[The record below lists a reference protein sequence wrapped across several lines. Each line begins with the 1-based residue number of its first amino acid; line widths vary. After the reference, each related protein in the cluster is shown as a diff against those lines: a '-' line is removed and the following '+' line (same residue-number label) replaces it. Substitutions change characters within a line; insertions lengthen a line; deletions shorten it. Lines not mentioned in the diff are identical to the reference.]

1 MKVLVVGGS
10 GGIGAAIVRQLHSE
24 GNEVCFTYH
33 SKPAKALALEAQTQA
48 KKIEFDFNSSDS
60 LKKLL
65 GWIETASLD
74 GLIYVAAEKFE
85 RETLLKMPAQSFLT
99 YVEKSLQGYYAVSQA
114 FALALKNR
122 KSPGVIVNMLSSVI
136 NGLPPA
142 KQACYVTAKYA
153 LLGLMR
159 CQAVEFGPYNIRV
172 NAVSPGMVRTDF
184 NSDLPDRF
192 IEIYVESL
200 PAKRLVLPEE
210 VAKAVSFLFSPEASL
225 MTGVQVPVT
234 GGES

>member
-1 MKVLVVGGS
+1 MKILVVGGS
-10 GGIGAAIVRQLHSE
+10 GGIGSAIVRQLRAE
-24 GNEVCFTYH
+24 GNEVWFTYH
-33 SKPAKALALEAQTQA
+33 LGRAKADALEIETQA
-48 KKIEFDFNSSDS
+48 KKIPFDSNSQDS
-60 LKKLL
+60 LEKLL
-65 GWIETASLD
+65 AWIEVAGLD
-74 GLIYVAAEKFE
+74 GLIYTAAEKFE
-85 RETLLKMPAQSFLT
+85 RETLLKMQVKPFLS
-99 YVEKSLQGYYAVSQA
+99 YVDKSLHGYFCVSQA

-122 KSPGVIVNMLSSVI
+122 KAPGVIVNILSSVI

-142 KQACYVTAKYA
+142 KQASYVTAKYA

-200 PAKRLVLPEE
+200 PLKRLILPEE
-210 VAKAVSFLFSPEASL
+210 VARAACFLFSPEASL
-225 MTGVQVPVT
+225 MTGVQVPVA